1 MKESWKEVLFRNRVW
16 KSIFRHGFPDNERLR
31 SEAVTSNLF
40 LHVHPVKVY
49 RESLEYL
56 KTLGLGLISFYL
68 FVLLSVTGVLLMFYY
83 IPHVDRAYQDMKDLQ
98 FVVSFGVIVRN
109 MHRWAAHAMIIA
121 VFLHMCRVYYT
132 ASYREPREFNWVLG
146 VFLFLFT
153 LFLSLTGYLLPW
165 DQLAYWAITIVS
177 NLIGVVPLV
186 GKKLRYMVLGG
197 TIVGQNALIRFYV
210 MHVIVLPFLA
220 VLLILVHFWRIR
232 KDGGLARPDEAAGEG
247 GKWQEGGEGQEGEQG
262 KDLKSYGLMN
272 LVEGKTPY
280 VGQDPDRMV
289 TSWPHLLM
297 RELNLFLL
305 VTIVIM
311 CMSILFDAPLEEM
324 ANSAVT
330 PNPAKAPWYFVG
342 LQELLSWG
350 NPIWGGIL
358 APSIAVF
365 ALLLVPYM
373 DRGQA
378 GTGEWFHPER
388 RRAVLVFT
396 VIVVAAIAL
405 IFVGEFMRGPN
416 WHLYWPWQKWPVH

>member
-1 MKESWKEVLFRNRVW
+1 VKGAWREALFRNRVFR
-16 KSIFRHGFPDNERLR
+16 SIFRHGFPDNERLR

-49 RESLEYL
+49 RESLEPR

-68 FVLLSVTGVLLMFYY
+68 FIILSITGILLMFYY
-83 IPHVDRAYQDMKDLQ
+83 IPHVDRAYQDMKDLE
-98 FVVSFGVIVRN
+98 FVVSFGVIIRN
-109 MHRWAAHAMIIA
+109 MHRWAAHAMIVA

-132 ASYREPREFNWVLG
+132 AAYREPREFNWALG
-146 VFLFLFT
+146 VFLFLLT

-177 NLIGVVPLV
+177 NLIGVVPLI
-186 GKKLRYMVLGG
+186 GKKLRYMALGG

-220 VLLILVHFWRIR
+220 FLLILVHFWRVR
-232 KDGGLARPDEAAGEG
+232 KDGGLARPDESPDL
-247 GKWQEGGEGQEGEQG
+247 GGEPEEGDKEE
-262 KDLKSYGLMN
+262 DLKSYGLMN
-272 LVEGKTPY
+272 LVEGTTPH
-280 VGQDPDRMV
+280 VGHDPDRMV

-311 CMSILFDAPLEEM
+311 GMSILFNAPLEEM

-350 NPIWGGIL
+350 NPIWGGIIV
-358 APSIAVF
+358 PGFAVF

-373 DRGQA
+373 DRSRE
-378 GTGEWFHPER
+378 GTGEWFHPSR

-396 VIVVAAIAL
+396 VISVAAIVL
-405 IFVGEFMRGPN
+405 ILVGEFMRGPN
-416 WHLYWPWQKWPVH
+416 WHLYWPWQKWPIH

>member
-16 KSIFRHGFPDNERLR
+16 RSIFRHGFPDNERLR
-31 SEAVTSNLF
+31 SEAVTGNLF
-40 LHVHPVKVY
+40 MHVHPVKVY
-49 RESLEYL
+49 RESLEPR
-56 KTLGLGLISFYL
+56 KTFGLGLISFYL
-68 FVLLSVTGVLLMFYY
+68 FVILSVTGILLMFYY

-98 FVVSFGVIVRN
+98 FVISFGVIIRN

-121 VFLHMCRVYYT
+121 VFLHLCRVYYT

-220 VLLILVHFWRIR
+220 LVLILVHFWRIR
-232 KDGGLARPDEAAGEG
+232 KDGGLARPDEDANGTGERKEG
-247 GKWQEGGEGQEGEQG
+247 GQEE
-262 KDLKSYGLMN
+262 DLKSYGLMN
-272 LVEGKTPY
+272 LVDGKTPH
-280 VGQDPDRMV
+280 VGLDPDGMV

-305 VTIVIM
+305 VTIVVM
-311 CMSILFDAPLEEM
+311 GMSILFDAPLEEM
-324 ANSAVT
+324 ANPAVT

-350 NPIWGGIL
+350 NPFWGGIL
-358 APSIAVF
+358 VPSLAVL
-365 ALLLVPYM
+365 ALLLVPYL
-373 DRGQA
+373 DRRKE
-378 GTGEWFHPER
+378 GTAEWFHPTR
-388 RRAVLVFT
+388 RRAVIVFT
-396 VIVVAAIAL
+396 AITVAAVAL
-405 IFVGEFMRGPN
+405 ILVGEYMRGPN
-416 WHLYWPWQKWPVH
+416 WRLYWPWEKWPLH